1 MIFASQM
8 PSLTGNCSKMIFST
22 KSMVIGAN
30 HHAFKC
36 GSGPCRTLKLEEE
49 MGLSKHYRR
58 GLPRGTVMIEME
70 AEEENDLLR
79 DQLEGRKQDALRSL
93 RKFAR
98 EREAVKE

>member
-1 MIFASQM
+1 
-8 PSLTGNCSKMIFST
+8 
-22 KSMVIGAN
+22 
-30 HHAFKC
+30 
-36 GSGPCRTLKLEEE
+36 

-58 GLPRGTVMIEME
+58 GVPRGTVMIEVE